1 MPTSEDAASK
11 TRSKVWR
18 VLNSPF
24 GIWCLSSLILASI
37 TTGWTLF
44 HSWLVEQKEYRH
56 KRIALANEIEI
67 RATDFLEDCK
77 KSLSRDELWW
87 HFYQLFQQS
96 EGHLTQFSAAS
107 MDELVFQYRLLAA
120 RADQEVANNL
130 TDASDAVYTL
140 LSRGTDFDCM
150 KNRLREI
157 VSHQIID
164 AVKKDAET
172 NGAETVKT
180 ARPQIDESAKN
191 PCE

>member
-1 MPTSEDAASK
+1 MPTPDHADSK
-11 TRSKVWR
+11 SRSKVWR
-18 VLNSPF
+18 ALNSPF
-24 GIWCLSSLILASI
+24 GIWCLSSIILASI

-44 HSWLVEQKEYRH
+44 HSWLLEQKEYRH

-77 KSLSRDELWW
+77 KSLSSDELWW

-96 EGHLTQFSAAS
+96 QGHLTQFSAAT
-107 MDELVFQYRLLAA
+107 MDELVFQYRLLPS

-130 TDASDAVYTL
+130 SDASDAVYTL

-172 NGAETVKT
+172 NGAETAKT
-180 ARPQIDESAKN
+180 VQPSKDESKKK